1 MTKYDLDPLRKAL
14 FNRFGPYSDF
24 SPMMTAIERS
34 SDDDVDAALDA
45 LHVLLIRQGFY
56 FLADVIDRDVRPS
69 AFDDMKARAAKFAQS
84 TYGQP
89 VTAFA
94 TSTPTHAL
102 TEPRAPNDLKGT
114 PS

>member
-1 MTKYDLDPLRKAL
+1 
-14 FNRFGPYSDF
+14 
-24 SPMMTAIERS
+24 
-34 SDDDVDAALDA
+34 
-45 LHVLLIRQGFY
+45 
-56 FLADVIDRDVRPS
+56 VRPS
-69 AFDDMKARAAKFAQS
+69 AFDDMKARAAKLAQS